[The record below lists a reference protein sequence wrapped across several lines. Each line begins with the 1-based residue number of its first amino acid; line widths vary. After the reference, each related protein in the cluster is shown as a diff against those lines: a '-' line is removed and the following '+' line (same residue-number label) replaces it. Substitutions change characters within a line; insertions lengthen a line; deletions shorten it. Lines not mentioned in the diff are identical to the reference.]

1 LANGRTWLLVAALF
15 VAPTSTG
22 TYGQTT
28 EDPDSVLVDYV
39 FDEMTVTG
47 SRIRS
52 EAEGSTAPVVILAR
66 EEIRAKGLASVGD
79 VLQSLTVQS
88 NATNTQANYEGDG
101 ATRIS
106 LRGLGAQR
114 TLVLVN
120 GRRFVPGGLGA
131 DAAVDL
137 NALPSTVIERIEVLK
152 DGASA
157 VYGSDAVG
165 GVVNVITRTD
175 LDGVEFES
183 YQGVSGDGDGLA
195 IDLAFTAGIR
205 RERGNILFSA
215 GYHDQRPVWTYERGF
230 SESDKNYNWAMNDGS
245 FTTSGSSATP
255 EGHIVDQSGEAG
267 NDAWKAL
274 NSAAGDKAGDYFL
287 DPSAGWRPFSYAG
300 NSLDGT
306 GDLYNYQPEN
316 YVFTP
321 QKRYTTF
328 LGGTHRLTDRL
339 RPYFEVVYTNRQS
352 EQKLAPTP
360 LFTIEEG
367 IMVSAGNRYNEF
379 GRDFIDIRRRF
390 VEAGN
395 RIFNQ
400 DLGTFRIVLG
410 LRSRLVSGFDSDF
423 FFAFGRT
430 AGTTLNQGR
439 FIRSNLMKALG
450 PEEDCTGSCVP
461 LDILHGAGTI
471 TPEMLAYI
479 QYTGVAR
486 GYTQQKILQWN
497 VTGELADLSHGPL
510 AVAAGVSS
518 RWESGAYTPDPITAS
533 GNTTGFRT
541 EATEGSYAVSALYG
555 ETRIPVYHRN
565 DVGFH
570 LTAAGRAFHYDT
582 FGSGLTY
589 ETGASVELPRGLTL
603 RATYS
608 NAFRAPNIS
617 EIFLG
622 ANDVFPLVSDPCS
635 TVDEGGNPRVLTAQQ
650 QLNCAA
656 AGIPSA
662 FRDSRAQ
669 LRAREGGSTDLD
681 PEKAAMITAG
691 LSLRPDFAPN
701 LRLNLNYFRNR
712 IEDEIGSLPAGVIL
726 SNCYSQDSPA
736 NCDQI
741 VRDADTRL
749 ISHIVQT
756 NTNVGETETS
766 GIDLEAGYN
775 GNTPLGILSARL
787 DSNLL
792 IKFDQFLP
800 ATGGSEVIKARGY
813 YDVGVFPRWRHSAS
827 MDLKWRRA
835 SAGLTWEYIGGF
847 VECEDN
853 DCKGLYRSDIVEEPA
868 YREVESNTLV
878 GLRGTYR
885 LFSRAGGTVFTLGV
899 NNVFNQPPSVIFNGL
914 LGTSDFTAYDFMGR
928 YLYLRLSHFL

>member
-1 LANGRTWLLVAALF
+1 MADGRTWLLVAGLI
-15 VAPTSTG
+15 VAPPGTG
-22 TYGQTT
+22 TYAQNA
-28 EDPDSVLVDYV
+28 EIPDSVQVEYT
-39 FDEMTVTG
+39 FDELTVTG
-47 SRIRS
+47 SRIRG

-66 EEIRAKGLASVGD
+66 EEIKARGLASVGD

-88 NATNTQANYEGDG
+88 NATNTQANYSGDG

-137 NALPSTVIERIEVLK
+137 NSLPSTVIERIEVLK

-165 GVVNVITRTD
+165 GVVNVITRSD

-183 YQGVSGDGDGLA
+183 YQGVSGAGDGVA
-195 IDLAFTAGIR
+195 VDLAFTAGLR
-205 RERGNILFSA
+205 RDRGNILFSA

-230 SESDKNYNWAMNDGS
+230 SESDKNYNWAKNDGS

-267 NDAWKAL
+267 NGAWQAV
-274 NSAAGDKAGDYFL
+274 NAAAGEGAGDYHL
-287 DPSAGWRPFSYAG
+287 DPAAGWRPFSYAG

-316 YVFTP
+316 YIFTP

-328 LGGTHRLTDRL
+328 LGGTHRLSDRL
-339 RPYFEVVYTNRQS
+339 RPFFEVVYTNRQS

-367 IMVSAGNRYNEF
+367 TAVSAGNRYNEF
-379 GRDFIDIRRRF
+379 GRDFVDVRRRF

-400 DLGTFRIVLG
+400 DLSTFRIVLG
-410 LRSRLVSGFDSDF
+410 LRSRLARFDSDV
-423 FFAFGRT
+423 FFAYGRT
-430 AGTTLNQGR
+430 SGTTLNRGR

-450 PEEDCTGSCVP
+450 PDEECTGSCVP

-486 GYTQQKILQWN
+486 GFTRQKVLQWN
-497 VTGELADLSHGPL
+497 LTGDLADLAHGPL
-510 AVAAGVSS
+510 SVAAGVSS

-533 GNTTGFRT
+533 GNTTAFRT
-541 EATEGSYAVSALYG
+541 EATAGSFAVRALYG
-555 ETRIPVYHRN
+555 ETRLPLYRRN
-565 DVGFH
+565 GVGFH

-589 ETGASVELPRGLTL
+589 ETGAGVELPRGLTL

-608 NAFRAPNIS
+608 NAFRAPNIA
-617 EIFLG
+617 EMFLG

-635 TVDEGGNPRVLTAQQ
+635 VVDEAGNPRILTGQQ
-650 QLNCAA
+650 QRNCAA
-656 AGIPSA
+656 AGIPPG

-681 PEKAAMITAG
+681 PEKAGMITAG
-691 LSLRPDFAPN
+691 LHFRPGFAPD
-701 LRLNLNYFRNR
+701 LQLSLNYFQNR

-726 SNCYSQDSPA
+726 SNCYSQDSPS
-736 NCDQI
+736 NCGQI
-741 VRDADTRL
+741 VRDADTKL

-756 NTNVGETETS
+756 NTNVGETETA
-766 GIDLEAGYN
+766 GIDLEAAYN
-775 GNTPLGILSARL
+775 GNTSWGILSARL

-792 IKFDQFLP
+792 IRYDQFLP
-800 ATGGSEVIKARGY
+800 AAGGTEVIKARGY

-827 MDLKWRRA
+827 LDLKWRRA

-853 DCKGLYRSDIVEEPA
+853 DCKGLYRSDVVETPA
-868 YREVESNTLV
+868 YRDVDANSVL

-885 LFSRAGGTVFTLGV
+885 MFSRAGGTVLTLGM
-899 NNVFNQPPSVIFNGL
+899 NNVFNQPPAVIYNGL
-914 LGTSDFTAYDFMGR
+914 LGTSDFSTYDFMGR
-928 YLYLRLSHFL
+928 YLYLRMSHFL